1 MIDTDTEY
9 RHLKERCNNAVY
21 QYTSFRPDV
30 TERIGLPQWAFS
42 EEYALIHDDFRLYW
56 HSPKEALYCEAKL
69 NPLNNVLTIE
79 VRKEG
84 LNVLELLQHKEIQ
97 LEHIRNRMFYINVY
111 MGIHGQNINISWFD
125 DPEYVLWSVRYT
137 DPDNNVRHVTA
148 RARTKNEAKAIAWAD
163 SPYHEETIR
172 PEMYTVTPYEP
183 HELTMANSKAYLAV
197 LLSQADICDRYDR
210 QAEATKPDLPAV

>member
-1 MIDTDTEY
+1 MIDTDATY
-9 RHLKERCNNAVY
+9 YHLKKICNDAVY
-21 QYTSFRPDV
+21 QYTGYHPDV
-30 TERIGLPQWAFS
+30 TVRTELPEWVFS
-42 EEYALIHDDFRLYW
+42 EEYALMHDDFRLYW
-56 HSPKEALYCEAKL
+56 HAPDNATWGAGIYCEAKL
-69 NPLNNVLTIE
+69 YPLKNTILIDIFQDDSRVSLKHAE
-79 VRKEG
+79 IP
-84 LNVLELLQHKEIQ
+84 LER
-97 LEHIRNRMFYINVY
+97 IRNRMFFVHLQVGLTY
-111 MGIHGQNINISWFD
+111 GISISWFD

-183 HELTMANSKAYLAV
+183 HELTMTNSKAYLAV

-210 QAEATKPDLPAV
+210 QATKPDLSAK